1 MRKLLITLAFLPGI
15 VAFAQEAPKKDS
27 VKTQNIQ
34 EISMTKKVFQKKS
47 DRLIFDVA
55 NSPIAKGTNSFDL
68 LKDTPMVSSTDD
80 KTLKI
85 LGKNNA
91 TIFINGKKSNM
102 DAEAIIAMLKSTPS
116 EDISKIEVI
125 TVPSSEFQV
134 ESNDGIINIVMKKK
148 MSDGVNGT
156 LKMENNQGYF
166 NNSSSALSVNFRK
179 GKLAGSGNLNLGSWT
194 QRQYYQL
201 GNGDQ
206 TFAQTSEG
214 TITDPNLD
222 LGGYLNLDYEISAK
236 QNLGFSYNN
245 RFNWS
250 LNSISDLY
258 NEGKDL
264 IENTIRRTTTNNVED
279 SRTKNHSFNLNYEWK
294 TDDLGSKLMLNSAY
308 LTYHRNQ
315 ENVNVTTDF
324 DTQNISR
331 KFQQKIPQIINNYG
345 FMADY
350 IQKFKN
356 ETTISFGGNFNK
368 TKTDNDV
375 TLESIIPPTGIDA
388 EQSNHFVYHEN
399 IIGFYA
405 TLEKSFSEKLSG
417 KIGSRL
423 EMTKSNGEVLG
434 KAQDFDRNYNSF
446 LPYLS
451 VNYSINK
458 NNNLSYAFSSRV
470 RRPSFWQLNPS
481 RMYLTENNYVQ
492 NNPFMKASTYY
503 NQELNYMLKN
513 SYFVVLNH
521 SYITDVTEQIPLQRK
536 VDGVTE
542 LRYIRTNYGDKQEFG
557 LTIGMQK
564 MFFKGIWNANYTATV
579 NHNIFKGIVDTDP
592 ITGDVFP
599 AFVLDKK
606 TTFGVVQFNN
616 DIRLSSKKDWYF
628 GLKYFY
634 LSSQEIEFGKLG
646 SLQSLDLSL
655 KKIWNDWTFLL
666 EGSDILGQNKVD
678 IDSRQANG
686 YYNIVKQNQYNT
698 QVTFTATYNFGNQKL
713 KKVRNSQN
721 ANDEIRKRTGG

>member
-1 MRKLLITLAFLPGI
+1 MRKLLITLAFLSGI
-15 VAFAQEAPKKDS
+15 VAFAQEVPKKDS
-27 VKTQNIQ
+27 VKTENIK
-34 EISMTKKVFQKKS
+34 EVLMTKKVFQKKS
-47 DRLIFDVA
+47 DRLIYDVA

-134 ESNDGIINIVMKKK
+134 ESNDGIINIIMKKK
-148 MSDGVNGT
+148 MTDGVNGT
-156 LKMENNQGYF
+156 LKMANNQGYF
-166 NNSSSALSVNFRK
+166 NNPSSGISANFRK
-179 GKLAGSGNLNLGSWT
+179 GKLSGSGNLNLGSWT

-214 TITDPNLD
+214 TITDPNLN

-250 LNSISDLY
+250 LNSVSDLY
-258 NEGKDL
+258 NEGRDL
-264 IENTIRRTTTNNVED
+264 TKNTINRTTTHNVED

-294 TDDLGSKLMLNSAY
+294 VDDLGSKLVLNSAY
-308 LTYHRNQ
+308 LTYQRNQ

-324 DTQNISR
+324 DSQNITR

-356 ETTISFGGNFNK
+356 ETTLSFGGNFNK

-470 RRPSFWQLNPS
+470 RRPSFWQLNPT

-521 SYITDVTEQIPLQRK
+521 SYITDVSEQIPLQRK
-536 VDGVTE
+536 MDGVTE

-564 MFFKGIWNANYTATV
+564 MFFKGIWNANYTATM

-678 IDSRQANG
+678 IDSRQDNG
-686 YYNIVKQNQYNT
+686 YYNIVKQNQYNR

-713 KKVRNSQN
+713 QKIRKSQN

>member
-27 VKTQNIQ
+27 VKTENIK
-34 EISMTKKVFQKKS
+34 EVLMTKKVFQKKS
-47 DRLIFDVA
+47 DRLIYDVA

-68 LKDTPMVSSTDD
+68 LKETPMVSSTDD

-85 LGKNNA
+85 LGKNSA

-134 ESNDGIINIVMKKK
+134 ESNDGIINIIMKKK
-148 MSDGVNGT
+148 MTDGVNGT
-156 LKMENNQGYF
+156 LKMANNQGYF
-166 NNSSSALSVNFRK
+166 NNPSSGISANFRK
-179 GKLAGSGNLNLGSWT
+179 GKLAGSGNLNFGSWT

-201 GNGDQ
+201 ANGDN
-206 TFAQTSEG
+206 TFAQTTEG
-214 TITDPNLD
+214 TITDPNLN
-222 LGGYLNLDYEISAK
+222 LGGYINLDYEISAK

-250 LNSISDLY
+250 LNSVSDLY
-258 NEGKDL
+258 NEGRDL
-264 IENTIRRTTTNNVED
+264 TKNTINRTTTHNVED

-294 TDDLGSKLMLNSAY
+294 ADDLGSKLVLNSAY
-308 LTYHRNQ
+308 LTYQRNQ

-324 DTQNISR
+324 DSQNITR

-356 ETTISFGGNFNK
+356 ETTLSFGGNFNK

-521 SYITDVTEQIPLQRK
+521 SYITDVSEQIPLQRK

-606 TTFGVVQFNN
+606 STFGLLQFNN

-646 SLQSLDLSL
+646 SLQSLDLSM
-655 KKIWNDWTFLL
+655 KKIWNDWTFLV
-666 EGSDILGQNKVD
+666 EASDILGQNKAD

>member
-1 MRKLLITLAFLPGI
+1 MQCKIDNPTKNYNQKRREGRNLKTKTNFKTNNRFLLFLFFKKLKTMKKLLITLSLLSGI
-15 VAFAQEAPKKDS
+15 VAFAQEVPKKDS
-27 VKTQNIQ
+27 VKTENIK
-34 EISMTKKVFQKKS
+34 EVLMTKKVFQKKS
-47 DRLIFDVA
+47 DRLIYDVA

-324 DTQNISR
+324 DTQYISR
-331 KFQQKIPQIINNYG
+331 KFQQITPQIINNYG

-350 IQKFKN
+350 IQKC
-356 ETTISFGGNFNK
+356 
-368 TKTDNDV
+368 
-375 TLESIIPPTGIDA
+375 
-388 EQSNHFVYHEN
+388 
-399 IIGFYA
+399 
-405 TLEKSFSEKLSG
+405 
-417 KIGSRL
+417 
-423 EMTKSNGEVLG
+423 
-434 KAQDFDRNYNSF
+434 
-446 LPYLS
+446 
-451 VNYSINK
+451 
-458 NNNLSYAFSSRV
+458 
-470 RRPSFWQLNPS
+470 
-481 RMYLTENNYVQ
+481 
-492 NNPFMKASTYY
+492 
-503 NQELNYMLKN
+503 
-513 SYFVVLNH
+513 
-521 SYITDVTEQIPLQRK
+521 
-536 VDGVTE
+536 
-542 LRYIRTNYGDKQEFG
+542 
-557 LTIGMQK
+557 
-564 MFFKGIWNANYTATV
+564 
-579 NHNIFKGIVDTDP
+579 
-592 ITGDVFP
+592 
-599 AFVLDKK
+599 
-606 TTFGVVQFNN
+606 
-616 DIRLSSKKDWYF
+616 
-628 GLKYFY
+628 
-634 LSSQEIEFGKLG
+634 
-646 SLQSLDLSL
+646 
-655 KKIWNDWTFLL
+655 
-666 EGSDILGQNKVD
+666 
-678 IDSRQANG
+678 
-686 YYNIVKQNQYNT
+686 
-698 QVTFTATYNFGNQKL
+698 
-713 KKVRNSQN
+713 
-721 ANDEIRKRTGG
+721 

>member
-1 MRKLLITLAFLPGI
+1 MKKLLITLSFLSGI
-15 VAFAQEAPKKDS
+15 VAFAQEAPKNDS

-134 ESNDGIINIVMKKK
+134 ESNDGIINIIMKKK

-156 LKMENNQGYF
+156 LKMANNQGYF
-166 NNSSSALSVNFRK
+166 NNPSSGISANFRK
-179 GKLAGSGNLNLGSWT
+179 GKLSGSGNLNLGSWT
-194 QRQYYQL
+194 ERQYYQL

-214 TITDPNLD
+214 TITDPNLN

-250 LNSISDLY
+250 LNSVSDLY
-258 NEGKDL
+258 NEGRDL
-264 IENTIRRTTTNNVED
+264 TKNTINRTTTHNVED

-294 TDDLGSKLMLNSAY
+294 VDDLGSKLVLNSAY
-308 LTYHRNQ
+308 LTYQRNQ

-324 DTQNISR
+324 DSQNITR

-356 ETTISFGGNFNK
+356 ETTLSFGGNFNK

-470 RRPSFWQLNPS
+470 RRPSFWQLNPT

-521 SYITDVTEQIPLQRK
+521 SYITDVSEQIPLQRK
-536 VDGVTE
+536 MDGVTE

-655 KKIWNDWTFLL
+655 KKIWNDWTFLV
-666 EGSDILGQNKVD
+666 EASDVLGQNKVD

>member
-1 MRKLLITLAFLPGI
+1 MKKLLITLSFLSGI
-15 VAFAQEAPKKDS
+15 VAFAQEVPKKDS

-68 LKDTPMVSSTDD
+68 LKDTPMVSSTDE

-214 TITDPNLD
+214 TITDPNLN

-315 ENVNVTTDF
+315 ENVNVTTNF

-331 KFQQKIPQIINNYG
+331 KFQQITPQIINNYG

-350 IQKFKN
+350 IQKFKK
-356 ETTISFGGNFNK
+356 ETTLSFGGSFNK
-368 TKTDNDV
+368 TKTDNDT

-388 EQSNHFVYHEN
+388 EQSNHFVYNEN
-399 IIGFYA
+399 ITGLYV
-405 TLEKSFSEKLSG
+405 TLEKSFGEKLSG
-417 KIGSRL
+417 KLGSRL

-434 KAQDFDRNYNSF
+434 KDQNFDRNYNSF

-451 VNYSINK
+451 VNYAINK
-458 NNNLSYAFSSRV
+458 DNNLSYAFSSRV
-470 RRPSFWQLNPS
+470 RRPSFWQLNPT

-557 LTIGMQK
+557 LTVGMQK

-579 NHNIFKGIVDTDP
+579 NHNIFNGIVDTDP

-606 TTFGVVQFNN
+606 TTFGLVQFNN

-634 LSSQEIEFGKLG
+634 LTSQEIEFGKLG
-646 SLQSLDLSL
+646 ALQSLDLSL
-655 KKIWNDWTFLL
+655 KKIWKDWTFLL

-678 IDSRQANG
+678 IDSRQDNG
-686 YYNIVKQNQYNT
+686 YYNIVKQNQYNR

-713 KKVRNSQN
+713 QKIRKSQN